1 MSSCDEWMPLY
12 VGRYLGDTGHL
23 TYDQHGPY
31 LLLLMHYWRKGP
43 LPDDDTMLAAIAR
56 VPLDVWMTRMGR
68 ILRDF
73 FEVQEDG
80 LLHQKRADAERAK
93 RAGVSADRAAAGRA
107 GARKRWQQDDNVVT
121 ARAVVTGEAQEPSP
135 MPDGK
140 PIANAIASAIDL
152 PKQTDSMVQVQVPK
166 EERVHKASLYGA
178 EAPASKAVQTS
189 LLPEPDRQPAHKPEK
204 PDDPKTAKAADHPRW
219 SEGLELLALVSG
231 ESLAKNYV
239 GVLKNMYRLA
249 RSVEGNVDLVL
260 TALDQVMSEGIDSY
274 NMGRLTIVL
283 RENSRQGR
291 RRSSKTELTVVHDAD
306 DHFGIQAWCKKLT
319 GVKPTSSAAE
329 KANGKWIAYGWI
341 IDSVAA
347 SVAEAAE
354 LPTTWRGKWDLLAEW
369 LKAGFDP
376 DDIAK
381 SVQRAVEVIGR
392 KGEYSPPAKDL
403 KLFDGWVKT
412 ARKVA

>member
-80 LLHQKRADAERAK
+80 LLHQKRADMERAK

-135 MPDGK
+135 PPDGK

-152 PKQTDSMVQVQVPK
+152 PKQTDSMIQVQVPK

-178 EAPASKAVQTS
+178 EAPASKAVQAS
-189 LLPEPDRQPAHKPEK
+189 LLPEDDPPEPEPDPEK
-204 PDDPKTAKAADHPRW
+204 EPTHPVW
-219 SEGLELLALVSG
+219 SEGLEIMAWICKKPLSTHRSMAAGHIKRALKSASGDGALVLDVLRHVENLPIHRQKLGTFLNILEERVPKTPEKMGPRLVHTHLPTPKASRRG
-231 ESLAKNYV
+231 ARISRGYSLPA
-239 GVLKNMYRLA
+239 LRPRRLA
-249 RSVEGNVDLVL
+249 
-260 TALDQVMSEGIDSY
+260 A
-274 NMGRLTIVL
+274 
-283 RENSRQGR
+283 
-291 RRSSKTELTVVHDAD
+291 
-306 DHFGIQAWCKKLT
+306 T
-319 GVKPTSSAAE
+319 G
-329 KANGKWIAYGWI
+329 
-341 IDSVAA
+341 
-347 SVAEAAE
+347 
-354 LPTTWRGKWDLLAEW
+354 
-369 LKAGFDP
+369 
-376 DDIAK
+376 
-381 SVQRAVEVIGR
+381 
-392 KGEYSPPAKDL
+392 
-403 KLFDGWVKT
+403 
-412 ARKVA
+412 